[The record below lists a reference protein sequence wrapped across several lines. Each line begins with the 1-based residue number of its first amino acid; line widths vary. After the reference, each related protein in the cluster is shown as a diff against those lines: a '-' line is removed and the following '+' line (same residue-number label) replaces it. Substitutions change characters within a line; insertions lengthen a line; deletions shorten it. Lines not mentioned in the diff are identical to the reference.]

1 MEEKH
6 SVFRMLFEKY
16 REIIMYCVFGATTTL
31 VSWVVY
37 GLSERFLPSIHVAN
51 SAFERLVTRL
61 IGFLGG
67 STDVDTFLSMTL
79 AGVISWLVAVA
90 VAFVTNKLWVF
101 GSRSWEGSLVRT
113 EALTFFGGRVAT
125 GLLEIIAVP
134 ALVGWGFDFTLFGVN
149 GLPAKILVSLVIVVL
164 NYVLSKFISFRSAEE
179 GTD

>member
-1 MEEKH
+1 MEEKP

-16 REIIMYCVFGATTTL
+16 REIIMYCIFGVTTTL

-37 GLSERFLPSIHVAN
+37 SLCERLLPSIHMTD
-51 SAFERLVTRL
+51 SAFERLVSRL
-61 IGFLGG
+61 IHLLGG

-79 AGVISWLVAVA
+79 AGIISWLVAVT

-101 GSRSWEGSLVRT
+101 ESRSWEGALVRT

-134 ALVGWGFDFTLFGVN
+134 TLVGWGFDFTLFGVN

-164 NYVLSKFISFRSAEE
+164 NYILSKFVSFRAAAENA
-179 GTD
+179 D